1 MLENEKQFKTAML
14 AYLSSSEVATGDLRA
29 YGRIIGVKSPTTKK
43 NDELREEIT
52 AILLGELEPVQI
64 SKLGAP
70 VKNDFVKPT
79 MLKAIHQIC
88 EDYHIFDKY
97 KKKQPIDD
105 NMLPS
110 IFPKVQDAKLVLEDA
125 SSLND
130 ENVVYNGQLVYFNEV
145 YYLFPLDC
153 KNGQRILIS
162 EKIVEEYALREGDV
176 VVCRARKGEKILV
189 ATEIISINGW
199 VAKSFIRASFDEE
212 LPCYPDEPLKLD
224 GVENKPSLKYVD
236 WVMPIQKG
244 QRACIVAPPKTGK
257 SQMLYDLAVAAKNAD
272 SKTVVFALLI
282 DQSPESV
289 GKFRRAFSNDTLVYT
304 TYEDDAQLHVFAADF
319 LLRRAKRLVEHGVD
333 VVLFVDSL
341 SSLAKAY
348 NDTDASMGGKTLAGG
363 IESKTLQYLKRFFG
377 AARKLEKGGSLTIVG
392 SIASDTGNPADDL
405 ISGELS
411 AISNFELRLSG
422 ELATKRIYPAIE
434 PLQSKLGDEALMS
447 KEESILFGKY
457 LQKFGTEAFLNTIFE
472 SNTKETFFK
481 TLQKSVEV

>member
-52 AILLGELEPVQI
+52 EILLGELEPVQI
-64 SKLGAP
+64 SKVGAP

-79 MLKAIHQIC
+79 VLKAINQLC

-105 NMLPS
+105 NILPT
-110 IFPKVQDAKLVLEDA
+110 IFPKVQNAKLILEDT
-125 SSLND
+125 SSLNN
-130 ENVVYNGQLVYFNEV
+130 ETLVFNGQLVYFNDV

-153 KNGQRILIS
+153 KNGQRILVS
-162 EKIVEEYALREGDV
+162 EKLVEDYDLREGDV

-189 ATEIISINGW
+189 ATEVLSINSLL
-199 VAKSFIRASFDEE
+199 AKSFTRTSFDEE
-212 LPCYPDEPLKLD
+212 LPCYPNEAIELD
-224 GVENKPSLKYVD
+224 GVENKLSLKYVD

-244 QRACIVAPPKTGK
+244 QRACIVASPKTGK
-257 SQMLYDLAVAAKNAD
+257 SQMLYDLSLAAKNAD
-272 SKTVVFALLI
+272 SKTEVLVLLI
-282 DQSPESV
+282 DQAPESV
-289 GKFRRAFSNDTLVYT
+289 GKFRRVLPNDTLVYT

-319 LLRRAKRLVEHGVD
+319 LLKRAKRLVEHGID

-348 NDTDASMGGKTLAGG
+348 NDTDASMGGKTLMGG
-363 IESKTLQYLKRFFG
+363 IESKTLQYIKRFFG
-377 AARKLEKGGSLTIVG
+377 AARKLEKGGSLTIIG
-392 SIASDTGNPADDL
+392 TIASDTGNPADDL

-411 AISNFELRLSG
+411 AISNFELRLS
-422 ELATKRIYPAIE
+422 EDLANKRMYPAIE
-434 PLQSKLGDEALMS
+434 PLRSKLDEGVLIGK
-447 KEESILFGKY
+447 KELYGKY
-457 LQKFGTEAFLNTIFE
+457 LRQFGTEAFLNALFE
-472 SNTKETFFK
+472 SDTQDAFLEL
-481 TLQKSVEV
+481 LQNSVEV